1 MMSKA
6 INDKKPVVNST
17 DEYPSAVTPGMLIAG
32 LGAAVAGAVLASVIA
47 PAVLP
52 QMVQSLLGAEPK
64 AYWYLSRASAL
75 VAFALLWIS
84 TLLGLMITNKL
95 ARAWPGGPT
104 AFSLHQHTSLLA
116 LGFAIFHGLIL
127 LGDQYI
133 GYTLGQVLV
142 PFSGAS
148 YKPFWVGIGQVGI
161 YLLAVVGL
169 SFYVRRQITQKTWR
183 LIHFASFAMFI
194 MALAH
199 GIFSGTDSSA
209 LPVQLMYLLA
219 AASTVF
225 MTIYRI
231 FVARLGVK

>member
-1 MMSKA
+1 MMTKA
-6 INDKKPVVNST
+6 ITDKRPVVNPS
-17 DEYPSAVTPGMLIAG
+17 DEYPSAVTPGMVIAG
-32 LGAAVAGAVLASVIA
+32 LGAAIAGAVLAGVIA

-52 QMVQSLLGAEPK
+52 LMVQSLLGAEPK
-64 AYWYLSRASAL
+64 AYWYMTRASAL
-75 VAFALLWIS
+75 VAFVLLWIS
-84 TLLGLMITNKL
+84 MLLGLMMTNKL

-116 LGFAIFHGLIL
+116 LGFAVFHGLIL

-142 PFSGAS
+142 PFSGAT
-148 YKPFWVGIGQVGI
+148 YKPLWVGIGQVGI
-161 YLLAVVGL
+161 YLLTVVGL
-169 SFYVRRQITQKTWR
+169 SFYARRQITQRVWR

-199 GIFSGTDSSA
+199 GIFSGTDSSV
-209 LPVQLMYLLA
+209 LPVQIMYLLA
-219 AASTVF
+219 AASTAF

-231 FVARLGVK
+231 IVARMK